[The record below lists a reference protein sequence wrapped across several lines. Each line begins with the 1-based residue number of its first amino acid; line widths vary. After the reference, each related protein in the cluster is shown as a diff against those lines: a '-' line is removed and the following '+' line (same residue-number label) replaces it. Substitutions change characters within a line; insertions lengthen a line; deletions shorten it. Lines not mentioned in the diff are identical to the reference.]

1 MESWMIIV
9 LIIGAIIMAT
19 VWMLRIVGDREL
31 KKQNSSTNAQG
42 YVKGYYVDKNQPD
55 ERLADWSPRNADD
68 EDNNARYDSNGR
80 RIN

>member
-31 KKQNSSTNAQG
+31 KNRERMKHYNPETDLSPPSS
-42 YVKGYYVDKNQPD
+42 
-55 ERLADWSPRNADD
+55 DD
-68 EDNNARYDSNGR
+68 LDDNARYDSNGR

>member
-1 MESWMIIV
+1 MIIV

-31 KKQNSSTNAQG
+31 KNRERMKHYNPETDLSPPSS
-42 YVKGYYVDKNQPD
+42 
-55 ERLADWSPRNADD
+55 DD
-68 EDNNARYDSNGR
+68 LDDNARYDSNGR